1 MAQKFNSKNLTYDSA
16 PPPFLAALKAQAAG
30 SQGPDPILS
39 SHRRPTKKR
48 AGSEE
53 AEDAPLVVDEDG
65 NAIAV
70 KVSKDGTVEETE
82 SKTGN
87 EEQEASQEDAKD
99 SKKDEDC
106 KISFGARKRKVGKV
120 IGDAASV
127 EEDKTS
133 TKETKETNNK
143 KDDAVASDKKPKK
156 KAKKIKLSFDED

>member
-16 PPPFLAALKAQAAG
+16 PPPFLAALKAQASG

-48 AGSEE
+48 SGSED

-70 KVSKDGTVEETE
+70 KVSKDGIVEEE
-82 SKTGN
+82 ASNDDK
-87 EEQEASQEDAKD
+87 EQQGTSQEDSTA
-99 SKKDEDC
+99 SKKEEDT

-120 IGDAASV
+120 IGDAAIDQ
-127 EEDKTS
+127 EDQPKTREA
-133 TKETKETNNK
+133 KESSNS
-143 KDDAVASDKKPKK
+143 KDDNGTADKKPKK